1 MSVYFAE
8 AYCDENKKDG
18 YEGSK
23 AGDQLQTVSE
33 QSEDFVGECRLSKWR
48 DMKATVV
55 FRYKDREKAK
65 AHAEAAK
72 FFVDSKYVGYSQPN
86 RLTLKNK
93 IKSLGYANYKKL
105 NKNVEC
111 DCSSLQCL
119 CSNIVG
125 ISEVKDWNT
134 AAMLTEY
141 AKLTDYFE
149 SLYDE
154 KYLRSPD
161 YLMEGDIL
169 VRNGHTA
176 CVIGNGDKVN
186 PEPTPAPTP
195 VNPNDKDGN
204 GKIDVLQPAKSFN
217 SSIAGKY
224 VATTA
229 VNLRYGPSS
238 AKYDVITVVKEGETV
253 TNYGYYTNDWYYVR
267 TSKGL
272 IGFIKSTY
280 LKKKK

>member
-1 MSVYFAE
+1 MVYIAE
-8 AYCDENKKDG
+8 ARCDENGKAG

-23 AGDQLQTVSE
+23 VGDQLQTVAE
-33 QSEDFVGECRLSKWR
+33 QSTDLSGECRVSKWR
-48 DMKATVV
+48 DMGATVI

-65 AHAEAAK
+65 AHAEAAE
-72 FFVDSKYVGYSQPN
+72 FFVNSKMVGYSQPN
-86 RLTLKNK
+86 RLSLKNK
-93 IKSLGYANYKKL
+93 VKSLGFANYKKL

-134 AAMLTEY
+134 KAMITEY
-141 AKLTDYFE
+141 AKLTQYFE
-149 SLYDE
+149 VLTDE
-154 KYLRSPD
+154 KYLKSPD
-161 YLMEGDIL
+161 YLMVGDII
-169 VRNGHTA
+169 VRDGHTA
-176 CVIGNGDKVN
+176 CSLNDGDKVVN
-186 PEPTPAPTP
+186 PEPTPAPD
-195 VNPNDKDGN
+195 PNDKDGN
-204 GKIDVLQPAKSFN
+204 GKIDTLQPAKSFN

-224 VATTA
+224 RATTD

-238 AKYDVITVVKEGETV
+238 AKYDVITIVKEGETV
-253 TNYGYYTNDWYYVR
+253 TNYGYYTSDWYYVR

>member
-1 MSVYFAE
+1 MAVYLAE
-8 AYCDENKKDG
+8 AYCDENKQAG

-23 AGDQLQTVSE
+23 AGDQLQKVEE
-33 QSEDFVGECRLSKWR
+33 QARDAIGECRMSDWR
-48 DMKATVV
+48 DMRATVV
-55 FRYKDREKAK
+55 FRYKDRELAK

-72 FFVDSKYVGYSQPN
+72 FFVNSKYVGYSQPN
-86 RLTLKNK
+86 RLTLKNY
-93 IKSLGYANYKKL
+93 IKSLGYSKYRNISK
-105 NKNVEC
+105 NKEC

-119 CSNIVG
+119 CCNIVG

-134 AAMLTEY
+134 TAMLKEFP
-141 AKLTDYFE
+141 KLTQYFE

-154 KYLRSPD
+154 KYLKSPD

-169 VRNGHTA
+169 VRDGHTA
-176 CVIGNGDKVN
+176 CVIGNGSKVN
-186 PEPTPAPTP
+186 PEPTPQP
-195 VNPNDKDGN
+195 VDPNDKDGN
-204 GKIDVLQPAKSFN
+204 GKIDTLQPAMGYK

-224 VATTA
+224 VATTD

-238 AKYDVITVVKEGETV
+238 AKYDVILVVKEGETV
-253 TNYGYYTNDWYYVR
+253 TNYGYYTDDWYYVR
-267 TSKGL
+267 TSKGV